1 MEGKEKQLERTVEE
15 SIIDLAKTQLAE
27 EHNIDKHF
35 VKVNLPQELLER
47 CIQLTMEYTMKSF
60 NKFLR
65 E

>member
-1 MEGKEKQLERTVEE
+1 MESKEKQLERTVEE